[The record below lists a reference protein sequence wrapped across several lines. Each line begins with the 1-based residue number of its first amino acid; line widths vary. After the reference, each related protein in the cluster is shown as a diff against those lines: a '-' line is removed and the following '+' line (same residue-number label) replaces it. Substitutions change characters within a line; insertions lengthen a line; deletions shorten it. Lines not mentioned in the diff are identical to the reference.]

1 MLTLKAVYDDRLI
14 FRNLKTDRGTNLK
27 KTPQTKPINQF
38 FKDSYMNEI
47 TQFSLFFSKTLI
59 FQMLLIIY
67 WHISLSKKV
76 GLSLLFRIQDN
87 YVFILIHF
95 WDKFRNHRQIIGF
108 SIQLQRRNLLLTKKI
123 QSVHIA
129 ILPVFQISCI
139 SGSKICLLSL
149 PFFAPKDKYLENKN
163 NN

>member
-27 KTPQTKPINQF
+27 KNPQTKPINQF

-67 WHISLSKKV
+67 
-76 GLSLLFRIQDN
+76 
-87 YVFILIHF
+87 
-95 WDKFRNHRQIIGF
+95 
-108 SIQLQRRNLLLTKKI
+108 
-123 QSVHIA
+123 
-129 ILPVFQISCI
+129 
-139 SGSKICLLSL
+139 
-149 PFFAPKDKYLENKN
+149 
-163 NN
+163 